1 MRLVLATF
9 ALALIVGSLCRGR
22 LSSLGNV
29 KVRWAPLAFI
39 GLGLQ
44 FAPLPGHAWPM
55 AMLYLSFA
63 LLFVFTVA
71 NVRVA
76 GFPLI
81 LIGVILNFTVIAA
94 NDGMPVTRQALVA
107 SGQASTL
114 SYLIEHGGA
123 KHHLAGPG
131 DRLLFLGDVTA
142 VRPIQQAVSLGDI
155 FTYGGVF
162 WLIVAGMRRREDPV
176 ADPSDSR
183 KMPVPSL
190 K

>member
-1 MRLVLATF
+1 MRLVLVTF
-9 ALALIVGSLCRGR
+9 ALALLVGYLFRGR
-22 LSSLGNV
+22 LSALGTV
-29 KVRWAPLAFI
+29 KVRWAPLAFV
-39 GLGLQ
+39 GLALQ

-55 AMLYLSFA
+55 AMLYLSFV
-63 LLFVFTVA
+63 LLFVFTMA

-94 NDGMPVTRQALVA
+94 NDGMLVTRQALVA
-107 SGQASTL
+107 SGQANTL
-114 SYLIEHGGA
+114 TSLIEHGGA
-123 KHHLAGPG
+123 KHHIAGPG
-131 DRLLFLGDVTA
+131 DHLLFLGDVIA
-142 VRPIQQAVSLGDI
+142 VRQIQQAVSLGDI

-176 ADPSDSR
+176 TDPSVSR